1 MKKKFAYTLKA
12 SSLKDRI
19 KGGTIGFTFVEM
31 LVALLIVSIISG
43 TAYSIFMSLS
53 RSYTT
58 QSVASAVQQ
67 RVRAAINYMIW
78 DIRMA
83 GFDPLGTA
91 GAGIISATATTLQ
104 FTADKNLDGD
114 VDDAGEDIT
123 YNVTGGSLQL
133 TDDLGT
139 EVLTDNVS
147 NFSFVYFDENG
158 AVTTTAADVRLVEIV
173 MTLQEPAGRG
183 RLVSRNYSVRV
194 RCRNIGL

>member
-12 SSLKDRI
+12 SSLKGRL
-19 KGGTIGFTFVEM
+19 KGGSIGFTLVEM

-43 TAYSIFMSLS
+43 TAYSIFLSLS

-58 QSVASAVQQ
+58 QSVASAMQQ

-83 GFDPLGTA
+83 GLDPRGTA

-114 VDDAGEDIT
+114 VNDAGENIT
-123 YNVTGGSLQL
+123 YNVTGRSLKL
-133 TDDLGT
+133 TDDQGT

-147 NFSFVYFDENG
+147 NFSFVYFDQNG
-158 AVTTTAADVRLVEIV
+158 AVTTTASDVRLVEIV
-173 MTLQEPAGRG
+173 MTLQEPAGG
-183 RLVSRNYSVRV
+183 GKLVSRICNIRV